1 MAPATEY
8 IVYTAYSDGSCQPMC
23 ILYIQLIAATSH
35 CVYTIQLLFPR
46 CMAKDQRIFH
56 VCILYTY
63 RHHRGDDI
71 IWSCLRTYITD
82 CTSLQ
87 SDNDKML
94 NWTTVDLMSFKTSK
108 CKQMIISRKKSQH
121 VAFALSLGGQ
131 VLEIVNHYK
140 YLGFCLLADLS
151 WSAYSVYLHQ
161 SQKNHGHPLP
171 TVFKQ
176 CG

>member
-1 MAPATEY
+1 
-8 IVYTAYSDGSCQPMC
+8 
-23 ILYIQLIAATSH
+23 
-35 CVYTIQLLFPR
+35 
-46 CMAKDQRIFH
+46 
-56 VCILYTY
+56 
-63 RHHRGDDI
+63 
-71 IWSCLRTYITD
+71 
-82 CTSLQ
+82 
-87 SDNDKML
+87 ML

-171 TVFKQ
+171 TASFQAMWIALPLHITCETSSRVRYYIEVWNLYLQKDIAALENVQKFALKVCFK
-176 CG
+176 